1 MENLTKNELLKIVK
15 FLLNER
21 ELAKIY
27 LNEFENGFL
36 NKKLTKK
43 AYIETLNRLYANSEN
58 IQGL

>member
-21 ELAKIY
+21 ALAKIY

-43 AYIETLNRLYANSEN
+43 AYIEKLNRLYANSESMK
-58 IQGL
+58 GL